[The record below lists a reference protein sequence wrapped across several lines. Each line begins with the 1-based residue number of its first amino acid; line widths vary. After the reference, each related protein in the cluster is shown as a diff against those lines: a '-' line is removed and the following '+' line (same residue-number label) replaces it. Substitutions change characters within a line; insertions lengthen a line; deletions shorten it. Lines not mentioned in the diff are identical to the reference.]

1 MRKHLKEGEM
11 HVMEQFEVFRGIIDL
26 IASIPSGFDQV
37 GIGGMAV
44 DA

>member
-1 MRKHLKEGEM
+1 MSWINLTFLG
-11 HVMEQFEVFRGIIDL
+11 GIIDL